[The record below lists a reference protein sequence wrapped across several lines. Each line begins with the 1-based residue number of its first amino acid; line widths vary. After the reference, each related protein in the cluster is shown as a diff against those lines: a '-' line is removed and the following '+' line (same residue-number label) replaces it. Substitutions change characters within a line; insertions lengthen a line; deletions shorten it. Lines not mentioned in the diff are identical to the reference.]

1 VRLVRETGKPI
12 REVARELG
20 IKARTLRN
28 WVNAEHRRHSGGSG
42 ASSEAGLG
50 TLARVREEVPAL
62 GTAADVRESRV
73 PMVPLNVSESQAPTV
88 PIDIAESQAP
98 VASIDVVESQAPT
111 VPIDVV
117 ESPVPVV
124 PSDVGKSPPSARGPY
139 ASRYRAALHRVV
151 ALVSGGLGP
160 YIGALALIAV
170 LVPLHSFW
178 AAQVLLVPLL
188 LVVPGAILLR
198 ALRVPLGAVSS
209 FPVYVPCASLIVL
222 LGSGLLVDLI
232 GPLIAVAAPIRAAP
246 MLVGLEVVCLAL
258 LAKSRNV
265 PSSVAI
271 PWRPFAS
278 LARLTWPF
286 ILPLVAVAG
295 ALRLNSGHGNGVAVI
310 ATAACVVVL
319 VTAIVLAPRLDRSLL
334 AVIVYAAGLAMMW
347 SMSLRGVLAGFDITS
362 EYYKLHQTV
371 LTGIWYPVH
380 HNDAYGAML
389 SVTVMPAEL
398 HFLSGVPDLLM
409 FKVVYPA
416 VGALLPVAVFGLAR
430 RVLSHRWAFAAATFV
445 VVQAFADLPM
455 IARQEIALVLF
466 AALLAAMLDARIQR
480 RSQWALVALLGLAM
494 AVSHYSTT
502 YVAIT
507 LIALMLPLQWVLS
520 RFRELPRVTGAVVVA
535 FIVALAGAFIWYGP
549 VTKFNTGLGPLL
561 HTIGTQGFRVLPNRG
576 HGESL
581 LSAYLQGNT
590 APPMSAGQYARHVHA
605 FYTLH
610 RPYITPLPDAGLSR
624 YALHNAAPPTPPVR
638 WPAGNSAL
646 SALNLILQELA
657 NLLGAIGALL
667 MVLRRRSS
675 VIVWQVGLLGFAA
688 VLLLTVMKLSATVA
702 DFYNWERA
710 LLQSLAILAITLCWP
725 LQLLERR
732 WPLHLLDGRPKRRR
746 YSVLTVAAASFTVI
760 LICASGLANVAL
772 GRGTLGGGA
781 NINLA
786 NSGAAVNRY
795 YLTAPELA
803 AAGWLGKAAR
813 PRQLVY
819 ADRYAQLRLYTRTG
833 WNLNLIGD
841 VTPLT
846 LNQHAWVYADRTNI
860 LNHSA
865 EVLFN
870 GSAVTYVFPAGF
882 LDANYDLVYT
892 NGSSEVFH
900 R

>member
-1 VRLVRETGKPI
+1 M
-12 REVARELG
+12 
-20 IKARTLRN
+20 
-28 WVNAEHRRHSGGSG
+28 NAENRRHSGGGG
-42 ASSEAGLG
+42 AAGEAGLE
-50 TLARVREEVPAL
+50 TLARIREEVPAL
-62 GTAADVRESRV
+62 GTAADVRGSRA
-73 PMVPLNVSESQAPTV
+73 PIVPLDVSESQAPTV
-88 PIDIAESQAP
+88 PLDVIESQAP

-111 VPIDVV
+111 IPLDVV
-117 ESPVPVV
+117 ESPAPVV
-124 PSDVGKSPPSARGPY
+124 PPDVVESPAPVVPPDAGTSPAPATGPQVG
-139 ASRYRAALHRVV
+139 RFGAALHRVV
-151 ALVSGGLGP
+151 ALVPEGLGP

-170 LVPLHSFW
+170 LVPLHRFW

-209 FPVYVPCASLIVL
+209 FPVYVPCASLVVL

-246 MLVGLEVVCLAL
+246 LLVGLEVVCLAL

-271 PWRPFAS
+271 PWRPLAS
-278 LARLTWPF
+278 LARLAWPF

-319 VTAIVLAPRLDRSLL
+319 VSAMVLAPRLDRSLL
-334 AVIVYAAGLAMMW
+334 AVILYAAGLALMW
-347 SMSLRGVLAGFDITS
+347 SMSLRGALPGFDITT

-371 LTGIWYPVH
+371 LTGIWHPAH

-398 HFLSGVPDLLM
+398 HFLSGVPDLLV
-409 FKVVYPA
+409 FTVVYPA
-416 VGALLPVAVFGLAR
+416 IGALLPVAVFGLAR

-445 VVQAFADLPM
+445 VAQAFSSLPM
-455 IARQEIALVLF
+455 IARQEIAMVLF
-466 AALLAAMLDARIQR
+466 AALLAAMLDARIRR
-480 RSQWALVALLGLAM
+480 RSRWALVALLGLAM
-494 AVSHYSTT
+494 AASHYSTT

-507 LIALMLPLQWVLS
+507 LIGLMLPLQWVVS
-520 RFRELPRVTGAVVVA
+520 WFRRGPHVTGAVAVA
-535 FIVALAGAFIWYGP
+535 FVVALAGAFIWYGP
-549 VTKFNTGLGPLL
+549 VTHFNYGLRPLIS
-561 HTIGTQGFRVLPNRG
+561 TIETQGFKVLPNRA

-590 APPMSAGQYARHVHA
+590 APPISAGQYERLAHA
-605 FYTLH
+605 FYASH
-610 RPYITPLPDAGLSR
+610 RPYITPLPDAGLPR
-624 YALHNAAPPTPPVR
+624 YALHDAAAPAAPVR
-638 WPAGNSAL
+638 WPLGDSAL
-646 SALNLILQELA
+646 SALYLLLQQLA
-657 NLLGAIGALL
+657 NLFGAIGALL
-667 MVLRRRSS
+667 MVVRRRSS
-675 VIVWQVGLLGFAA
+675 VIVWQVGLLAVAA
-688 VLLLTVMKLSATVA
+688 VSMLTVMKLSATVA
-702 DFYNWERA
+702 DFYNWQRA
-710 LLQSLAILAITLCWP
+710 LLQAQVVLAIALCWP
-725 LQLLERR
+725 LYLLERR
-732 WPLHLLDGRPKRRR
+732 WSLRLLNGRPRRHHNGI
-746 YSVLTVAAASFTVI
+746 LAVAVASFTVI
-760 LICASGLANVAL
+760 LICTTGLANVAL
-772 GRGTLGGGA
+772 GGGALGGGS

-786 NSGAAVNRY
+786 NSGEAFNRY

-803 AAGWLGKAAR
+803 SAGWLGRVAR

-819 ADRYAQLRLYTRTG
+819 ADRYAQLRLFAMTG
-833 WNLNLIGD
+833 SSPSLIGD

-846 LNQHAWVYADRTNI
+846 LNQHAWVYADRTNV

-870 GSAVTYVFPAGF
+870 NSAVAYMFPAGF
-882 LDANYDLVYT
+882 LNANYDLVYT